1 IKDYNK
7 YVDLFKDAVGYK
19 VIGESSADTL
29 YFHEHTIRTIKTYI
43 GDPKILLVLRN
54 PVKRAFSAYQHL
66 VRDGRESLSFEE
78 ALKAEPDRIRDNW
91 ELIYHYRSVSK
102 YYVPVKNF
110 TENFSR
116 VKVILSDQLE
126 KNTEATLRDVFE
138 FLEVDPTYKID
149 DTKTKYN

>member
-1 IKDYNK
+1 
-7 YVDLFKDAVGYK
+7 
-19 VIGESSADTL
+19 
-29 YFHEHTIRTIKTYI
+29 
-43 GDPKILLVLRN
+43 

-149 DTKTKYN
+149 DTKTKYNVSGKPKSRWLHSVLSE